1 MKDRTTMAGRE
12 AALERELARKAQ
24 QARKRRRR
32 PVPVPETDLPPQRR
46 TKSLP
51 MPPKPPGSPI
61 KPDVG
66 KMTEQLKKLG
76 GAKKKGPTTKLPPGS
91 KKAPPT
97 PRSTKSLPMPQIP
110 GPIGSKKAPPT
121 PRRKPTGPRRGIA
134 VGERV
139 PGRSDGLKMPP
150 KPKVDPNRS
159 ISVADFERSGGLG
172 KGPAKGTPKKPKQEP
187 VMTVPGTRTP
197 TTKTGKG
204 GGMYDKYPQRPGD
217 FKKGGAVGGAKKKSK
232 AKIRGAG
239 IERKGLRKAK
249 IR

>member
-12 AALERELARKAQ
+12 AALERQLARKAQ

-32 PVPVPETDLPPQRR
+32 PVPVPDTDLPPQRR
-46 TKSLP
+46 METIP
-51 MPPKPPGSPI
+51 EPIIPTGSPI
-61 KPDVG
+61 RKPSSPGVKSDVG

-76 GAKKKGPTTKLPPGS
+76 GARKKGP
-91 KKAPPT
+91 KAPPRGQPKRGT
-97 PRSTKSLPMPQIP
+97 GTVFV
-110 GPIGSKKAPPT
+110 PPT
-121 PRRKPTGPRRGIA
+121 P
-134 VGERV
+134 
-139 PGRSDGLKMPP
+139 KMPP
-150 KPKVDPNRS
+150 KPKLDPNRS

>member
-12 AALERELARKAQ
+12 AALERQLARKAQ

-32 PVPVPETDLPPQRR
+32 PVPVPDTDLPPQRR
-46 TKSLP
+46 METIP
-51 MPPKPPGSPI
+51 EPIIPTGSPI
-61 KPDVG
+61 RKPSSPGVKSDVG

-76 GAKKKGPTTKLPPGS
+76 EAKKKGPTTKLPPGS

-97 PRSTKSLPMPQIP
+97 PKMPP
-110 GPIGSKKAPPT
+110 APPRGPKAPPAPPRGPIGSKKAPPT
-121 PRRKPTGPRRGIA
+121 PRMPTTPR
-134 VGERV
+134 
-139 PGRSDGLKMPP
+139 MPP
-150 KPKVDPNRS
+150 KPKLDPNRS

>member
-32 PVPVPETDLPPQRR
+32 PVPVPDTTKPPQQRMKSIPDVVKVSDPVRPRR
-46 TKSLP
+46 
-51 MPPKPPGSPI
+51 KPSSPGT

-76 GAKKKGPTTKLPPGS
+76 GARKEGP
-91 KKAPPT
+91 KAPPAP
-97 PRSTKSLPMPQIP
+97 PR

-121 PRRKPTGPRRGIA
+121 PRMPTIP
-134 VGERV
+134 
-139 PGRSDGLKMPP
+139 KMPP
-150 KPKVDPNRS
+150 KPKVDPNRF

-172 KGPAKGTPKKPKQEP
+172 KGPAKGTPKTRSPIFKDVIKDAIIEYPNTPKPPKKPKQEP
-187 VMTVPGTRTP
+187 VMVPGTRTP
-197 TTKTGKG
+197 MTKTSK
-204 GGMYDKYPQRPGD
+204 GGMYEKYPQRPGD
-217 FKKGGAVGGAKKKSK
+217 FKKGGTVGSKKKPTK
-232 AKIRGAG
+232 QKIRGAG

>member
-12 AALERELARKAQ
+12 AALERQLARKAQ

-32 PVPVPETDLPPQRR
+32 PVPVPDTDLPPQRR
-46 TKSLP
+46 EDSKIKMERIP
-51 MPPKPPGSPI
+51 EPPIPPGSPI
-61 KPDVG
+61 RPRRKPSSPGAKPDVG

-76 GAKKKGPTTKLPPGS
+76 GARKKGP
-91 KKAPPT
+91 KAPPAP
-97 PRSTKSLPMPQIP
+97 PRGQPKRGT
-110 GPIGSKKAPPT
+110 GTVFVPPT
-121 PRRKPTGPRRGIA
+121 PKMP
-134 VGERV
+134 RV
-139 PGRSDGLKMPP
+139 PKMPP
-150 KPKVDPNRS
+150 KPKVDPNRF

-187 VMTVPGTRTP
+187 VMVPGTKTP
-197 TTKTGKG
+197 TTITGER
-204 GGMYDKYPQRPGD
+204 GGMYGKYPQRPGD
-217 FKKGGAVGGAKKKSK
+217 FKKGGTVGGAKKKSK